1 MSLSSKAVA
10 KPTTILILFI
20 VLTALGLY
28 STSKLPIDLYP
39 DVEIPYIIV
48 STNYP
53 NAGPEEVENSITRTL
68 ESALSGITGLKKL
81 SSTSSSGSSMVLL
94 ELNYGT
100 NLDSATNEIRDRLDL
115 VKDYLPEDSTNP
127 TIIKMDP
134 SMLPI
139 MSLTLTGNRTP
150 EELRQYAEDVV
161 QPRLEQIDG
170 IASANISGGR
180 EKAIVIDIPRD
191 RLEAYSLSITQ
202 IAQMLGAQ
210 NLQASGG
217 QITQGDINY
226 VISTSGKY
234 SSLDDIRNTVISY
247 KATTSDGMSIP
258 EVKTIRL
265 RDIANVYEGYKPES
279 SLAYKDGI
287 PCVILSLQKQS
298 GKNSVQSAE
307 KVREVLPEI
316 LKDLPEDV
324 QLIETSNTTDIIEN
338 SIGQVASSAVQGA
351 VLAIIVL
358 FIFLRSLKSTLI
370 IGLTIPI
377 SLVITLGIMYFTG
390 NTLNL
395 MTLAGL
401 ALGVGML
408 VDNSIVILEN
418 IYSYRERGAKPS
430 VAAVLGSQEMISAI
444 TSSTLTT
451 ICVFLPLV
459 MFSGNLG
466 MVGQIF
472 SGLTFTIVFSLI
484 CSLAVAII
492 LVPVLA
498 SKYLKL
504 NNIAGHRKE
513 GKLAI
518 IDNAMTRFFHAMD
531 NGYAKAV
538 KKVLHH
544 KALFLICIIALLIT
558 SFVLIPKV
566 GFVFMPGEASNS
578 VTIQVSMPKGTKL
591 EVTDEVLRQ
600 METIALQELKGVQ
613 TTTISSGSSGMFGGS
628 SSNSGSLTIN
638 LYPFS
643 QRQEGY
649 DSDITAKEKLRKY
662 FSQFPG
668 ANFSFG
674 NSGMLIGGNN
684 VDIVIKSDD
693 LNLAKKTSEEI
704 INILKTYASDYVTE
718 PSSDMEDGLPQVDI
732 IVDRERMYNLG
743 LNIYSVSNEI
753 KANIN
758 GVTASR
764 YQDGGSEIDIVVGLD
779 EADRSKLTDLEQIFV
794 TNSSGQKIPLSN
806 FASYREST
814 SPVSINR
821 ENQTRIIHVTANA
834 NPNVSISVVQAQVEK
849 VIKENLPQDE
859 NVTISYA
866 GSNKELM
873 DALSE
878 FAVIIIMAIV
888 LVFAVM
894 ASQFES
900 FKDPFI
906 VIFTIPLSVIGIVAI
921 YLVTGIPFSV
931 ITAVGLLIL
940 VGIIVNNGIVLVD
953 YTNLLRKR
961 GQNLEDACVNAA
973 KNRLR
978 PILMTTL
985 TTVLSLIPMAFFPGE
1000 GSEMVQPIGQTVFG
1014 GLTFG
1019 TLMTLFLMPTLY
1031 YIFNRKGEK
1040 KRLAEIAKYDHR
1052 N

>member
-10 KPTTILILFI
+10 KPTTILIIFI

-39 DVEIPYIIV
+39 DLEIPYIIV
-48 STNYP
+48 STSYP

-68 ESALSGITGLKKL
+68 ESSLSGITGLKTL
-81 SSTSSSGSSMVLL
+81 VSTSSSGSSMVML

-115 VKDYLPEDSTNP
+115 VKDYLPEDATSP

-180 EKAIVIDIPRD
+180 EKAIVIEIPRD
-191 RLEAYSLSITQ
+191 RLEAYSLTITQ

-210 NLQASGG
+210 NLQSSGG

-226 VISTSGKY
+226 TISTSGKY

-247 KATTSDGMSIP
+247 KATASDGMSIP
-258 EVKTIRL
+258 ELKTIRL

-307 KVREVLPEI
+307 KVREALPEI

-324 QLIETSNTTDIIEN
+324 QLIETMNTTDIIEN

-351 VLAIIVL
+351 VLAVIVL

-418 IYSYRERGAKPS
+418 IYSYREKGAKPT

-451 ICVFLPLV
+451 ICVFLPLI
-459 MFSGNLG
+459 MFSGGLG

-472 SGLTFTIVFSLI
+472 SGLTFTIVFSLV

-504 NNIAGHRKE
+504 NDIAGTRKD
-513 GKLAI
+513 GIVGI
-518 IDNAMTRFFHAMD
+518 IDNAMTRFFNAMD
-531 NGYAKAV
+531 NGYAKCV
-538 KKVLHH
+538 KAVLHH
-544 KALFLICIIALLIT
+544 KALFLLSILALLIV
-558 SFVLIPKV
+558 SFMLIPKV
-566 GFVFMPGEASNS
+566 GFVFMPGEASNN
-578 VTIQVSMPKGTKL
+578 VTVQVEMPKGTKL
-591 EVTDEVLRQ
+591 EVTDEVIRQ
-600 METIALQELKGVQ
+600 MEAIALQEIKGIK

-643 QRQEGY
+643 ERQEGY
-649 DSDITAKEKLRKY
+649 DSDVTAKEKLRKY

-668 ANFSFG
+668 ASFSFG
-674 NSGMLIGGNN
+674 NSGMMIGGNN

-693 LNLAKKTSEEI
+693 LVLAKKTSEEI
-704 INILKTYASDYVTE
+704 INILKTKASDYVTE
-718 PSSDMEDGLPQVDI
+718 PTSDMEDGLPQVDI

-758 GVTASR
+758 GLTASR
-764 YQDGGSEIDIVVGLD
+764 FQDGGSEIDIIIGLD

-794 TNSSGQKIPLSN
+794 TNSSGQRIPLAN
-806 FASYREST
+806 FATYREST
-814 SPVSINR
+814 SPVAINR

-834 NPNVSISVVQAQVEK
+834 NPKISISVVQAEVEK
-849 VIKENLPQDE
+849 VIKENLPLDE
-859 NVTISYA
+859 NVSISYE

-873 DALSE
+873 DALSQ
-878 FAVIIIMAIV
+878 FAVIILMAVI

-985 TTVLSLIPMAFFPGE
+985 TTVLSLVPMAFFPGE

-1031 YIFNRKGEK
+1031 FIFNKKGEK
-1040 KRLAEIAKYDHR
+1040 KRLAEIEKYEKR
-1052 N
+1052 Q